1 MYKYHHPKPIE
12 VKLIG
17 EEGFKLRQKAA
28 EYLAVHENHTGAQR
42 ANTDRQGYGLL
53 AEMVIRGGLQMP
65 EFNPEDHPLGH
76 DIQLPSGVKVDI
88 KCRGGEKPFLE
99 IYEGGDGLPRESKH
113 NFFARQLHQENL
125 DADIFVM
132 THLLRPKPPTLPG
145 TKRQKK
151 WVLYICGWISK
162 KRVLREGVYLPP
174 GAISE
179 RGREWFAYQYN
190 QIEFYN
196 YNLNGLSTLTDLLK
210 IDQEDIR
217 IDENKVGDLNLTR
230 VDTLRVGYDL
240 AGRGILKKEH
250 VDFIRKEM
258 NLNGEVGSFLHNN
271 QSLHVIKWL
280 REKEV
285 ISDQEYKDMLKKLP
299 IEVEFT
305 GLGR

>member
-151 WVLYICGWISK
+151 WILYICGWISK

-179 RGREWFAYQYN
+179 RGREWFAYRAHEV
-190 QIEFYN
+190 EFYN
-196 YNLNGLSTLTDLLK
+196 KNLNGFDRLEDLLK
-210 IDQEDIR
+210 IEPEDIAVDAKR
-217 IDENKVGDLNLTR
+217 KGDLNLTR
-230 VDTLRVGYDL
+230 VDTLRTAYDL
-240 AGRGILKKEH
+240 AGRGILQKEH
-250 VDFIRKEM
+250 LNYIRNEM
-258 NLNGEVGSFLHNN
+258 KLESEVSSFLHVN
-271 QSLHVIKWL
+271 QSLHVLKWL
-280 REKEV
+280 HEKGVITDQQYAKMCERLPEV
-285 ISDQEYKDMLKKLP
+285 K
-299 IEVEFT
+299 F
-305 GLGR
+305 